1 MKLNP
6 TERTELRRF
15 AVHLM
20 RCAEHGD
27 VPEETVA
34 ALNALA
40 EAAPTTRR
48 AANADH
54 PAFLPPVPYFKRS
67 TR

>member
-15 AVHLM
+15 ATHLM
-20 RCAEHGD
+20 QCAERGD
-27 VPEETVA
+27 VPDDTVA

-40 EAAPTTRR
+40 EAAPPTRR
-48 AANADH
+48 AANADD
-54 PAFLPPVPYFKRS
+54 PAFLPPVPYFKQS